1 MQKTNRVQISEIFT
15 SIEGEGIFFGTKTLF
30 VRVAGCHL
38 KCLWCDTAYAL
49 PMKSGHDYTLDYVKN
64 LISTYLQPNTYKVNF
79 TGGEPL
85 LQYESIIELAK
96 YIKEEKGLKTY
107 IESSC
112 FDSKRFQKVLPHID
126 ICKIE
131 FKMSDSKVI
140 NARHYGNLL
149 RNEIQCLNLSI
160 DSHKTTYIKIVI
172 TGSTNLD
179 EFKNLLKSIFMHT
192 KASNLAGFIIQP
204 SYGVDEPTVER
215 LFNFYDI
222 VYPMY
227 QDVRIIPQLHK
238 AIGVR

>member
-1 MQKTNRVQISEIFT
+1 
-15 SIEGEGIFFGTKTLF
+15 
-30 VRVAGCHL
+30 
-38 KCLWCDTAYAL
+38 
-49 PMKSGHDYTLDYVKN
+49 
-64 LISTYLQPNTYKVNF
+64 
-79 TGGEPL
+79 
-85 LQYESIIELAK
+85 
-96 YIKEEKGLKTY
+96 
-107 IESSC
+107 
-112 FDSKRFQKVLPHID
+112 
-126 ICKIE
+126 
-131 FKMSDSKVI
+131 MSDSKVI

-192 KASNLAGFIIQP
+192 KATNLAGFIIQP

>member
-49 PMKSGHDYTLDYVKN
+49 PMNSGHDYTLDYVKN

-140 NARHYGNLL
+140 NTRHYGNLL

-160 DSHKTTYIKIVI
+160 DNHKTTYIKIVI

-192 KASNLAGFIIQP
+192 KATNLAGFIIQP